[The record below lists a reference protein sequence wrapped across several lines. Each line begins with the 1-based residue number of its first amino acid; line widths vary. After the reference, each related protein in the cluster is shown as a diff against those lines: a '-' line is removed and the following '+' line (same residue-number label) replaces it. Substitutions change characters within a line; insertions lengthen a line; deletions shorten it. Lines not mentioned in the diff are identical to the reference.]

1 MNKVSVVVHSI
12 SKESGTLNP
21 KDTKGVWF
29 TVHTSQLFSQAL
41 TNSSI
46 KKSSGLYTVGF
57 RFAKIVYI
65 RYKLTQLFT

>member
-57 RFAKIVYI
+57 
-65 RYKLTQLFT
+65 